1 VIHFMQITS
10 SISAYFSL
18 VKLSEG
24 VYAAI
29 AIPGKGAMSN
39 SGFVDLGHE
48 VIVFDT
54 FTTPNA
60 ARDLRRVA
68 EEITEKEI
76 KYVFNSHYH
85 GDHTFGNQVFEDS
98 IIISTSIT
106 RDLHKEKNKIHDIN
120 KEKEEMSKY
129 LNQLEIRVKTENDS
143 ILRASI
149 VNQINEME
157 KVKEAIPELRTVLPN
172 LTFEYK
178 LVIHGEDRTV
188 EFCCYGGG
196 HTPSDAFLY
205 LPKEKIA
212 FMGDIVLENLHPPV
226 FNSQMFITNLTKVS
240 KMDIERIVTGHGGIV
255 TKNQIYVMLQYL
267 NHLNATVTSSMENGE
282 KLEST
287 ATPEEYSTWMG
298 IDGYKRNLN
307 VIYNEHTTAV
317 QEDNLSND
325 LYD

>member
-1 VIHFMQITS
+1 MQIKNTVS
-10 SISAYFSL
+10 DYFSL
-18 VKLSEG
+18 EKLSEG

-39 SGFVDLGHE
+39 SGFIDLGQE

-60 ARDLRRVA
+60 ARDLRRIA
-68 EEITEKEI
+68 EEITQKEV
-76 KYVFNSHYH
+76 KYVLNSHYH
-85 GDHTFGNQVFEDS
+85 GDHTFGNQVFEDA
-98 IIISTSIT
+98 IIISTVIT

-120 KEKEEMSKY
+120 NEKEETSKY
-129 LNQLEIRVKTENDS
+129 LSQLENRMKTENDS

-149 VNQINEME
+149 ERQINEME
-157 KVKEAIPELRTVLPN
+157 KVYEAIPELRTVLPN
-172 LTFEYK
+172 LTFEDK

-226 FNSQMFITNLTKVS
+226 FNSQMFINNLTKVS
-240 KMDIERIVTGHGGIV
+240 QMDIERIVTGHGGIV
-255 TKNQIYVMLQYL
+255 TKKQICVMIQYL
-267 NHLNATVTSSMENGE
+267 NHLNATVTSSLNKGE
-282 KLEST
+282 GLEKIEST
-287 ATPEEYSTWMG
+287 VVPAEYSTWTG

-307 VIYNEHTTAV
+307 VIYNEHNTM
-317 QEDNLSND
+317 
-325 LYD
+325 